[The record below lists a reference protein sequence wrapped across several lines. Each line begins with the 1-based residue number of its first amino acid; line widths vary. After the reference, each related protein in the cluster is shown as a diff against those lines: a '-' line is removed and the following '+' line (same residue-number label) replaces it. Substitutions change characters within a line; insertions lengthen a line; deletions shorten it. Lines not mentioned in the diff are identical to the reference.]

1 MAEKTK
7 PPVLD
12 LMSDDWEIQ
21 LYEII
26 EDAGVA
32 QMILE
37 INRDKDEDYQ
47 REDSDASNFNTVE
60 GVLQSWHG
68 TDGRVTSIPWDENI
82 PKGELLLVKG
92 SQGFAVV
99 YVNPRQGE
107 EIEAAFLG
115 WDSIVNERLR
125 RKKRRTTWKDGKSTI
140 VHEEPTPERWPLWSG
155 WKRGDLGEESHGVQ
169 DLVEVDGFRYKV
181 IPHISYNSPKLGVLN
196 WWW

>member
-1 MAEKTK
+1 MAKKPK
-7 PPVLD
+7 PPLLD
-12 LMSDDWEIQ
+12 LGVDWEIQ

-60 GVLQSWHG
+60 GLLQNWIG
-68 TDGRVTSIPWDENI
+68 TGTHEWDDAALPWDENI
-82 PKGELLLVKG
+82 PRGELLLVKG

-99 YVNPRQGE
+99 YVNPVDYM
-107 EIEAAFLG
+107 EAAFLG

-125 RKKRRTTWKDGKSTI
+125 RKKRRTTWKDGKRTI
-140 VHEEPTPERWPLWSG
+140 VHEEPTPEQWPLWSG
-155 WKRGDLGEESHGVQ
+155 WKRGQFGEETYGVK
-169 DLVEVDGFRYKV
+169 DLVEVDGFTYKV
-181 IPHISYNSPKLGVLN
+181 IPRISYNSPKLGVLN